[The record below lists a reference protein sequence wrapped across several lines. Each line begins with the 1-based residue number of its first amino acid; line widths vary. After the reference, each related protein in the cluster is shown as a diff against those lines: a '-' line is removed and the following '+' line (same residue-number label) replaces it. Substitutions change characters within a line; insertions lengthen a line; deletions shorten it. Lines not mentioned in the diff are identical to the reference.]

1 MERPHPQDAAL
12 QKRVDELEL
21 RFMEQQ
27 HLLEDLSAVLYAQQR
42 TLDLAVSRIDHL
54 EKKLAGEPGVVD
66 ARADERPPHY

>member
-1 MERPHPQDAAL
+1 MATPQLEDLNL

-27 HLLEDLSAVLYAQQR
+27 RLLEDLSSVIYAQQR
-42 TLDLAVSRIDHL
+42 TVDLAFSRLDQL
-54 EKKLAGEPGVVD
+54 EKKLAGEPGLVD

>member
-1 MERPHPQDAAL
+1 MATPDEATQRQ
-12 QKRVDELEL
+12 RIDELEL

-27 HLLEDLSAVLYAQQR
+27 RLLEELSAVLYAQQR
-42 TLDLAVSRIDHL
+42 TLDLAVSRVEQL

>member
-1 MERPHPQDAAL
+1 MATPQLEDLNL

-27 HLLEDLSAVLYAQQR
+27 RLLEELSTVIYAQQR
-42 TLDLAVSRIDHL
+42 TMDLAFSRVEQL
-54 EKKLAGEPGVVD
+54 EKKLAGEPGLVD